1 MTMRMSYRD
10 SKRAA
15 TAAFR
20 AVTGRVARGY
30 WPLVTAME
38 AHSGLNAGQWILHV
52 MITHSKPPR
61 PSDAPQYEF
70 EIRCDSEATARGAVQ
85 TAHDMFYRQM
95 NEAGAEKRSGKV
107 EPIGDAI
114 KRKHGETKRR

>member
-10 SKRAA
+10 SKKAA

-30 WPLVTAME
+30 WPIAEAMQQTQ
-38 AHSGLNAGQWILHV
+38 GLNAGQWILHV
-52 MITHSKPPR
+52 VITHDKPPR
-61 PSDAPQYEF
+61 PSDAPRYEF
-70 EIRCDSEATARGAVQ
+70 EIRCDTEGTARGAVQ

-95 NEAGAEKRSGKV
+95 NEAEAEKRSGKV
-107 EPIGDAI
+107 EPIGKML
-114 KRKHGETKRR
+114 KRKYGEEKK